1 MIRLGV
7 DLGGTGIKVGLVE
20 NGRILK
26 KGSCPTGAADGAEAV
41 IDRIA
46 ALCREV
52 AGEKLKTLSSAGIG
66 TPGVLSADGGEVILA
81 ANLNFVHTPLAAEL
95 SRRLG
100 FPVRAEND
108 ANCAALAESR
118 FGAAAGCRNVVLV
131 TLGTGVGGGV
141 IVGGEIL
148 SGAHCSAGELGH
160 MTLAMDGERCTC
172 GRRGCLE
179 AYASATALVRDTR
192 RAMEAHP
199 DSALWRAAGGSEG
212 LPREELLRRVNGR
225 TAFLAAR
232 EGDAAASAVVSA
244 YIHALAEGI
253 ANLVNLFRPE
263 KVLLGGGISHEG
275 DPLLLP
281 LEEEVRALTFGGSI
295 GIPIPPIRRAAL
307 GNDAGIIGAALL

>member
-26 KGSCPTGAADGAEAV
+26 KGSCPTRAEDGAEAV

-52 AGEKLKTLSSAGIG
+52 AGEEIEKLPSAGIG

-108 ANCAALAESR
+108 ANSAELAESR
-118 FGAAAGCRNVVLV
+118 YGAAAGCRNVLML

-199 DSALWRAAGGSEG
+199 GSALWRAAGGGEE

>member
-1 MIRLGV
+1 
-7 DLGGTGIKVGLVE
+7 
-20 NGRILK
+20 
-26 KGSCPTGAADGAEAV
+26 
-41 IDRIA
+41 
-46 ALCREV
+46 
-52 AGEKLKTLSSAGIG
+52 
-66 TPGVLSADGGEVILA
+66 
-81 ANLNFVHTPLAAEL
+81 
-95 SRRLG
+95 
-100 FPVRAEND
+100 
-108 ANCAALAESR
+108 
-118 FGAAAGCRNVVLV
+118 
-131 TLGTGVGGGV
+131 
-141 IVGGEIL
+141 
-148 SGAHCSAGELGH
+148 

-281 LEEEVRALTFGGSI
+281 LEKEVRALAYGGPI
-295 GIPIPPIRRAAL
+295 GIPIPPIRRATL